1 MLVHLGFNRPFER
14 TLMRPERP
22 TVKALYQDRDGVR
35 YMVREVE
42 DISIFGL
49 GDGYVVT
56 IADEQQLRQ
65 EERGERLL
73 DVQFETFYR
82 EKGLVLLTTPT
93 ETP

>member
-1 MLVHLGFNRPFER
+1 
-14 TLMRPERP
+14 MRPQRP
-22 TVKALYQDRDGVR
+22 TVKAIYQDRYGMR
-35 YMVREVE
+35 YIVREVE

-56 IADEQQLRQ
+56 IADEQQLRR
-65 EERGERLL
+65 EERGERLQ

-82 EKGLVLLTTPT
+82 EKGLMLVTTPP

>member
-1 MLVHLGFNRPFER
+1 
-14 TLMRPERP
+14 MRPQRP
-22 TVKALYQDRDGVR
+22 TVKAIYQDRNGMR

-56 IADEQQLRQ
+56 IADEQQLRN
-65 EERGERLL
+65 EERGERLQ
-73 DVQFETFYR
+73 DVQFETFHR
-82 EKGLVLLTTPT
+82 EMGLVLVTTPT

>member
-1 MLVHLGFNRPFER
+1 
-14 TLMRPERP
+14 MRPQRP
-22 TVKALYQDRDGVR
+22 TANAIYQDRNGVR

-56 IADEQQLRQ
+56 IADEQQLQR
-65 EERGERLL
+65 EERGERLQ

-82 EKGLVLLTTPT
+82 EKGLELVTTPT
-93 ETP
+93 GTP

>member
-1 MLVHLGFNRPFER
+1 M
-14 TLMRPERP
+14 
-22 TVKALYQDRDGVR
+22 R

-82 EKGLVLLTTPT
+82 EKGLVPLTTPT